1 MQNDLDDTDL
11 RILRILQADARIT
24 SSDLAQQVHLSQSPC
39 WKRVKRL
46 EKMGLIKGYHAA
58 LNRRALGWGMMA
70 FVMVEIEKQD
80 DSSSSAFI
88 QAVLAMEEVVM
99 FHGIAGPQDFM
110 LVVVARDLDDYGQL
124 LQRKLHRLPGVRR
137 VSSFLSLEEFKG
149 QLHHMPIPTAAPDS
163 Q

>member
-1 MQNDLDDTDL
+1 MQNDLDDIDL
-11 RILRILQADARIT
+11 HILHILQADARIT

-46 EKMGLIKGYHAA
+46 EKMGMVSGYHAG

-88 QAVLAMEEVVM
+88 QAVHAMEEVVM

-137 VSSFLSLEEFKG
+137 ISSFLSLEEFKG
-149 QLHHMPIPTAAPDS
+149 QLHHMPIPTAAAKPH
-163 Q
+163 

>member
-1 MQNDLDDTDL
+1 MHNDLDDIDL

-46 EKMGLIKGYHAA
+46 EKMGLVSGYHAG

-88 QAVLAMEEVVM
+88 QAVQAMEEVVM

-149 QLHHMPIPTAAPDS
+149 QLHHMPIPAAAAAPH
-163 Q
+163 